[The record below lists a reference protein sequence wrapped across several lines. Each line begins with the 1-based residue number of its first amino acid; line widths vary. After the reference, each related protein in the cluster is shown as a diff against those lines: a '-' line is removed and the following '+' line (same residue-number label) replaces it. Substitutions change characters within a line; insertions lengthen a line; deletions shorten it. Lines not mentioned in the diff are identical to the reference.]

1 LTIKESYRDNPLLKR
16 AGVQVEYTQEQ
27 IQEYIK
33 CSKDP
38 IYFAE
43 KYIKI
48 VNVDDGLVPFK
59 MWDFQRDMIRT
70 YHENRFS
77 ITKCPRQV
85 GKTTTTISYILWATL
100 FTDSQ
105 SVAILANK
113 GQLARDILGK
123 YQLAYENLPQ
133 WLQQGVITWNKGNI
147 ELENGSKIVAA
158 ATSSSAV
165 RGGSFNLV
173 FLDEFAF
180 VPNSIAHEFFNSVYP
195 VISSGKSTKIIIV
208 STPNGLN
215 LFYKLW
221 MDAINNKNNYAT
233 FEIHWSMVPGRDDK
247 WREETIRNTSER
259 QFAQEFETE
268 FLGSADTLIS
278 ASRLQALSYNDPIER
293 KKIAG
298 DNILDIYEHPIKGDE
313 SVTLDHIYAICVDV
327 AEGKNQDCS
336 AFSVFDISATP
347 YKQVAKYADSLISPI
362 LYPTVIYNTA
372 KYYNDAY
379 VLVEVN
385 NTPQVA
391 EILHTDLEYENLL
404 KVQTGNKKAQ
414 QISAGFGRGVQMG
427 VKMSP
432 MVKRIGCYNLK
443 TLIES
448 NKLMTNDFD
457 TISELSSFISD
468 GSSWSAEEG
477 KTDDLVMT
485 MVLFSWL
492 STQKYFRDLVNHDLR
507 KQLQLEKLNQIDDEM
522 IPAPIIDDGLDL
534 PFILEGGDVWEKAG
548 PNDVY
553 SDYFKIR

>member
-1 LTIKESYRDNPLLKR
+1 MTIKESYRDNPLLKR

-43 KYIKI
+43 NYIKI
-48 VNVDDGLVPFK
+48 VNVDEGLMPFR
-59 MWDFQRDMIRT
+59 MWDFQRDMIKT

-85 GKTTTTISYILWATL
+85 GKTTTTISYILWLTL

-293 KKIAG
+293 RKIAG

-336 AFSVFDISATP
+336 AFSVFDISSTP

-443 TLIES
+443 TLVES

-522 IPAPIIDDGLDL
+522 IPAPIIDDGFDL